1 MNLPL
6 PAKPTGGHGFE
17 TNAFVSVGRDFLVIE
32 HNKHH

>member
-17 TNAFVSVGRDFLVIE
+17 TNAFVSVWRDILVIQ
-32 HNKHH
+32 HSKQH